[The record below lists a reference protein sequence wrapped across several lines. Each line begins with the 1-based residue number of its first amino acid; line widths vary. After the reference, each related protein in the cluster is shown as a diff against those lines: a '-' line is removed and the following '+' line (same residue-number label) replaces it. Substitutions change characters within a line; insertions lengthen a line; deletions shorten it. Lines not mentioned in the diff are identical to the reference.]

1 MHLAVFTKNRTN
13 PAYEAARIGADRTAK
28 RLGATTTHYV
38 PDRPDDVGEQIA
50 LIDRAIATRP
60 DAAVLVPVHE
70 TKVNDAIVKFDAAG
84 IPLFNFITRTT
95 AGKRKC
101 FVGSDDR
108 ALAVAITQYLCR
120 KLSGRG
126 EIVILEG
133 TPASATSRERLHGFH
148 AALAEFPDVKVRASL
163 PGEYQRDVARD
174 AFAGAGKRV
183 EGVDA
188 VLCANDVMALGV
200 LDALTDDARRPLVV
214 GVNAIPEAIT
224 AIAAGHMLATANF
237 DAMAMCSL
245 ATEAAIRH
253 LRGETV
259 PREIELPVTV
269 VDAANCARWN
279 LPFDARI
286 CPSWDAVAPS
296 APRHSERADT

>member
-1 MHLAVFTKNRTN
+1 MMHLAVFTKNRSN
-13 PAYEAARIGADRTAK
+13 PAYEAARIGADRTAQ
-28 RLGATTTHYV
+28 RFGATTTHYV
-38 PDRPDDVGEQIA
+38 PDKPDDVGEQIA
-50 LIDRAIATRP
+50 LIDRAIAARP

-70 TKVNDAIVKFDAAG
+70 TKVNEAILKFDAAG

-95 AGKRKC
+95 AGARKC

-108 ALAVAITQYLCR
+108 ALAIAITEYLCR
-120 KLSGRG
+120 KLDGHG
-126 EIVILEG
+126 DIVILEG
-133 TPASATSRERLHGFH
+133 TPASATSRERLNGFH
-148 AALAEFPDVKVRASL
+148 AALAEHPGVTVCASL

-174 AFAGAGKRV
+174 AFARAGERV
-183 EGVDA
+183 KGVDA

-200 LDALTDDARRPLVV
+200 LDALMDSARRPLVV

-253 LRGETV
+253 LRGEAV
-259 PREIELPVTV
+259 PREISLPVTV
-269 VDAANCARWN
+269 VDATNCEAWN
-279 LPFDARI
+279 LPFEARI
-286 CPSWDAVAPS
+286 CPSWENVVALVP
-296 APRHSERADT
+296 AT